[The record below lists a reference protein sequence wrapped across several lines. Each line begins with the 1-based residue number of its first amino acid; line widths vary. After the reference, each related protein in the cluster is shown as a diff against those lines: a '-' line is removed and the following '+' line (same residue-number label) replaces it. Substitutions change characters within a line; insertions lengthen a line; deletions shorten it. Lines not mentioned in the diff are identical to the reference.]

1 MEQVASSGIG
11 TGTLL
16 FMSLATLIIVCW
28 LWLVLEHWNQNK
40 SQSAPLFPVRQ
51 QVYTHPGII
60 ACETTQLQERMLLC
74 RWELTCDEVEDSV
87 LVLLLSVMTVVEV
100 TTGRGSMSSALGNE
114 EVNWTVG
121 RVTDGLVGN
130 DTSPGYEEK
139 REERDSKVI
148 LMTQSFFVRVIG
160 TSLLWLKKCLS
171 ILWIKSVY
179 FKARSFGFGHTFTC
193 TIYTVCT
200 TMWQQLLTS

>member
-51 QVYTHPGII
+51 QIYTHPGII

-160 TSLLWLKKCLS
+160 TSLLWLKN
-171 ILWIKSVY
+171 
-179 FKARSFGFGHTFTC
+179 
-193 TIYTVCT
+193 VCP
-200 TMWQQLLTS
+200 SCE